1 MKKTLLSLLLLCTTI
16 STTFAQEE
24 EKRQEVGIN
33 FSSLNSFG
41 LTYRTGTATNLW
53 RFNVLSINGSNLNN
67 DTENQSESDQTTIG
81 GSVSIGKEFRKPITK
96 NLELRYGADLAFDY
110 NHYNTKS
117 DNGTTTTE
125 TNRNTYAPSIAG
137 VIGVNYVF
145 NSNLALGVELL
156 PRFTYITGK
165 NTTTTNSVDTVTDI
179 SGYNF
184 GLSNNF
190 ARLSLVYRF

>member
-1 MKKTLLSLLLLCTTI
+1 MKKTLLTLLLLCTTI

-24 EKRQEVGIN
+24 GKRQEVGIN

-53 RFNVLSINGSNLNN
+53 RFNILTLNATKTN
-67 DTENQSESDQTTIG
+67 TSGDSSETDQTSIG
-81 GSVSIGKEFRKPITK
+81 GSISVGKEFRKTITK
-96 NLELRYGADLAFDY
+96 NLELRYGADLAFNY
-110 NHYNTKS
+110 NHYSQESENSTDVS
-117 DNGTTTTE
+117 E
-125 TNRNTYAPSIAG
+125 TNRNTYSPSVAG

-156 PRFTYITGK
+156 PRFTYTTG
-165 NTTTTNSVDTVTDI
+165 TSVSTLNSVETETKI
-179 SGYNF
+179 SSYTF
-184 GLSNNF
+184 GLTNNF